1 MCHIAVFSLSAACIC
16 IQFAV
21 FMCNINVSSSGV
33 VYSYGFFLTVI
44 AFVLAL
50 IAGVIGVIDW
60 RMKISEPVEDNVYQ
74 NA

>member
-1 MCHIAVFSLSAACIC
+1 MFHISVFSLSAACIC
-16 IQFAV
+16 IEFAV
-21 FMCNINVSSSGV
+21 FVGNINVSSSREG
-33 VYSYGFFLTVI
+33 YSAGFFLTVI

-50 IAGVIGVIDW
+50 VAGVIGVIDW

>member
-1 MCHIAVFSLSAACIC
+1 MCHIVVFSLSAACIC
-16 IQFAV
+16 IEFAV
-21 FMCNINVSSSGV
+21 FVGNINFLSSGV
-33 VYSYGFFLTVI
+33 GYSAGLFLTVI

-60 RMKISEPVEDNVYQ
+60 RMKISEPVEDNIYQ

>member
-1 MCHIAVFSLSAACIC
+1 MFVG
-16 IQFAV
+16 
-21 FMCNINVSSSGV
+21 NINFLSSRVG
-33 VYSYGFFLTVI
+33 YSAGLFLTVI

-60 RMKISEPVEDNVYQ
+60 RMEISEPVEDNVYQ

>member
-1 MCHIAVFSLSAACIC
+1 MFHISVFSLSAACIC
-16 IQFAV
+16 IEFAV
-21 FMCNINVSSSGV
+21 FVDNINNSSGV
-33 VYSYGFFLTVI
+33 GYSGGFFLTVI